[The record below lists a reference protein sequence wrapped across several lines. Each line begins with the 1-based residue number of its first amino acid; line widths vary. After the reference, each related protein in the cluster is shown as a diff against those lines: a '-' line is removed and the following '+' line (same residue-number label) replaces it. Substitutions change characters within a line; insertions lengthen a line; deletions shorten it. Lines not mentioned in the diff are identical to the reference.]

1 MRKAIIDTLA
11 TVIFFTI
18 VAAATELF
26 IAQMEP
32 MKVLHTRLTMIP
44 LMVLTGRP
52 YGMWRDWIFIR
63 TMPSA
68 QWSKTLTDGLA
79 FLSFQLPVY
88 ALVLFV
94 VGADYNEI
102 LVLLATTALLM
113 FAVSR
118 PFGLFLEACRRL
130 SGVNAI

>member
-11 TVIFFTI
+11 TVVFFTI

-32 MKVLHTRLTMIP
+32 IQVLHTRLTMIP
-44 LMVLTGRP
+44 LMILTGRP
-52 YGMWRDWIFIR
+52 YGMWRDWIFAKIE
-63 TMPSA
+63 PSSH
-68 QWSKTLTDGLA
+68 WSKTLTDGLA

-88 ALVLFV
+88 ALVLLI
-94 VGADYNEI
+94 VGADYSEI
-102 LVLLATTALLM
+102 LVLLSTTTLLM

-118 PFGLFLEACRRL
+118 PFGLFLETCRRL
-130 SGVNAI
+130 TGVNTA

>member
-11 TVIFFTI
+11 TVVFFTI

-32 MKVLHTRLTMIP
+32 IQVLHTRLTMIP
-44 LMVLTGRP
+44 LMILTGRP
-52 YGMWRDWIFIR
+52 YGMWRDWIFAKIE
-63 TMPSA
+63 PSSH
-68 QWSKTLTDGLA
+68 WSKTLTDGLA

-88 ALVLFV
+88 ALVLLI
-94 VGADYNEI
+94 VGADCSEI
-102 LVLLATTALLM
+102 LVLLSTTTLLM

-118 PFGLFLEACRRL
+118 PFGLFLETCRRL
-130 SGVNAI
+130 TGVNTA